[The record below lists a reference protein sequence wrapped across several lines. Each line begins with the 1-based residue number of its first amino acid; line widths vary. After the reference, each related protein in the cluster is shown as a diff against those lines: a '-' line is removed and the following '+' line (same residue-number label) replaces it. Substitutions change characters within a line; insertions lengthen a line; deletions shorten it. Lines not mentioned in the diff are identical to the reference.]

1 MHDHYSPSPLTP
13 PLRLLSPSDRD
24 RDSHGATAPATPTS
38 GPAERSL
45 IIHAARA
52 GDVRAFATLVDM
64 YYARCLRFALHM
76 LASRA
81 DAEEAVQDTFVRVY
95 RALPTYREQDSFEP
109 WLFRILGN
117 RCRTAGA
124 KERRHAEFIEYGDLP
139 ERAAAVRHDSEIA
152 WREEIDLA
160 LRMLPEE
167 QREAFLMRH
176 VEEMSYED
184 MSLATGAGLSALKM
198 RVKRACDALRLRLTE
213 VDRA

>member
-1 MHDHYSPSPLTP
+1 VTP
-13 PLRLLSPSDRD
+13 PLRLVSQPGASPSP
-24 RDSHGATAPATPTS
+24 STEAIGAES
-38 GPAERSL
+38 RSL

-52 GDVRAFATLVDM
+52 GDVRAFATLVDT

-76 LASRA
+76 LAARA

-95 RALPTYREQDSFEP
+95 RALPTYREQDAFEP

-124 KERRHAEFIEYGDLP
+124 KERRHAELIEYGEVP
-139 ERAAAVRHDSEIA
+139 EHPSTASHDAEIA

-160 LRMLPEE
+160 LRTLPGE

-176 VEEMSYED
+176 VEGMSYED
-184 MSLATGAGLSALKM
+184 MSVATGAGLSALKM

-213 VDRA
+213 VEGV

>member
-1 MHDHYSPSPLTP
+1 MALTP
-13 PLRLLSPSDRD
+13 PLRLL
-24 RDSHGATAPATPTS
+24 TPTAGGTPGEAS
-38 GPAERSL
+38 SEGRSL

-64 YYARCLRFALHM
+64 YYARCLRFAMHM
-76 LASRA
+76 LSSRA

-124 KERRHAEFIEYGDLP
+124 RQRRHAEVVEYGEVP
-139 ERAAAVRHDSEIA
+139 ERAMMARQDTDVV
-152 WREEIDLA
+152 WRDEIDRA
-160 LRMLPEE
+160 LRSLPAD

-176 VEEMSYED
+176 VEGMSYEA
-184 MSLATGAGLSALKM
+184 MGAATGAGLSALKM
-198 RVKRACDALRLRLTE
+198 RVKRACDALRVRLTE
-213 VDRA
+213 VDGV

>member
-1 MHDHYSPSPLTP
+1 MAVTP
-13 PLRLLSPSDRD
+13 PLRLLPDAAAE
-24 RDSHGATAPATPTS
+24 HEGVPKGAEA
-38 GPAERSL
+38 RSL
-45 IIHAARA
+45 VIHAARA

-76 LASRA
+76 LSSRA

-95 RALPTYREQDSFEP
+95 RALPNYREQDSFEP

-124 KERRHAEFIEYGDLP
+124 KERRHAEVMEYGEVP
-139 ERAAAVRHDSEIA
+139 ERATTARHDSDYA
-152 WREEIDLA
+152 WREEIDRA
-160 LRMLPEE
+160 LRSLPEE

-176 VEEMSYED
+176 VEGLSYED
-184 MSLATGAGLSALKM
+184 MCTATGAGLSALKM

-213 VDRA
+213 VDGV

>member
-1 MHDHYSPSPLTP
+1 MTP
-13 PLRLLSPSDRD
+13 PLRLLARSEGSAVPEP
-24 RDSHGATAPATPTS
+24 PAAS
-38 GPAERSL
+38 GPEARSI
-45 IIHAARA
+45 IIHAARS

-76 LASRA
+76 LASRS

-95 RALPTYREQDSFEP
+95 RALPSYREQDSFEP

-124 KERRHAEFIEYGDLP
+124 KERRHAELIEYGELP
-139 ERAAAVRHDSEIA
+139 ERPTAARHDTEIA
-152 WREEIDLA
+152 WREEIELA
-160 LRMLPEE
+160 LRSLPVE

-176 VEEMSYED
+176 VEGLSYED
-184 MSLATGAGLSALKM
+184 MSEATGAGLSALKM

-213 VDRA
+213 VDGV

>member
-1 MHDHYSPSPLTP
+1 VTP
-13 PLRLLSPSDRD
+13 PLRVLAPT
-24 RDSHGATAPATPTS
+24 DSVPH
-38 GPAERSL
+38 AEGSTGSQARSL
-45 IIHAARA
+45 VIHAARE

-76 LASRA
+76 LSSRA

-95 RALPTYREQDSFEP
+95 RALPAYREQDSFEP

-124 KERRHAEFIEYGDLP
+124 KERRHAEVMEYGDVP
-139 ERAAAVRHDSEIA
+139 ERAAAASHDAEYG
-152 WREEIDLA
+152 WREEIDRA
-160 LRMLPEE
+160 LRSLPVE

-176 VEEMSYED
+176 VEGLSYED
-184 MSLATGAGLSALKM
+184 MCAATGAGLSALKM

-213 VDRA
+213 VDGA

>member
-1 MHDHYSPSPLTP
+1 MPTSTPPGSPSPARGEAGP
-13 PLRLLSPSDRD
+13 
-24 RDSHGATAPATPTS
+24 

-45 IIHAARA
+45 VLHAARQ
-52 GDVRAFATLVDM
+52 GDVRAFATLVDL

-76 LASRA
+76 LSNRA

-95 RALPTYREQDSFEP
+95 RALPSYREQDAFEP

-124 KERRHAEFIEYGDLP
+124 RERRHAELVEYGDVP
-139 ERAAAVRHDSEIA
+139 ERSSPHGHDTGIA
-152 WREEIDLA
+152 WREEIELA
-160 LRMLPEE
+160 LRALPAE

-176 VEEMSYED
+176 VEGMSYED
-184 MSLATGAGLSALKM
+184 MSAATGAGLSALKM

-213 VDRA
+213 VDGV

>member
-1 MHDHYSPSPLTP
+1 MTP
-13 PLRLLSPSDRD
+13 PLRLLSPEER
-24 RDSHGATAPATPTS
+24 APTS
-38 GPAERSL
+38 GSERPTGPEERSL
-45 IIHAARA
+45 IIHAARG

-76 LASRA
+76 LSSRA

-124 KERRHAEFIEYGDLP
+124 KERRHAEFIEYGEIP
-139 ERAAAVRHDSEIA
+139 ERPTTGRHDSAIA
-152 WREEIDLA
+152 WREEIELA
-160 LRMLPEE
+160 LRSLPEE

-176 VEEMSYED
+176 VEGMSYDD
-184 MSLATGAGLSALKM
+184 MSVATGAGLSALKM

-213 VDRA
+213 VDGV

>member
-1 MHDHYSPSPLTP
+1 MTP
-13 PLRLLSPSDRD
+13 PLRLL
-24 RDSHGATAPATPTS
+24 TPTDGAS
-38 GPAERSL
+38 APEADGAVAAESRSL

-52 GDVRAFATLVDM
+52 GDVRAFATLVDT

-76 LASRA
+76 LSSRA

-95 RALPTYREQDSFEP
+95 RALPSYREQDSFEP

-124 KERRHAEFIEYGDLP
+124 KERRHAEVMEYGDVP
-139 ERAAAVRHDSEIA
+139 ERATAATHDLELG
-152 WREEIDLA
+152 WREEIERA
-160 LRMLPEE
+160 LQSLPAE

-176 VEEMSYED
+176 VEGLSYED
-184 MSLATGAGLSALKM
+184 MCTASGAGLSALKM

-213 VDRA
+213 VDGV